1 MIEAVYIADI
11 SNTLV
16 FEYCNSLSLPK
27 YESILSKI
35 ANIDAYQ
42 LGIESSQTDT
52 PTKIPINSA
61 YYVVGHNNSSLH
73 FYVLC
78 SEDTLMSNPLIP
90 YTFILRFVETL
101 EDYFDDLTRSKIE
114 ANTDIITLILY
125 QMLDDG
131 MPYITDFNKIRDLV
145 SHTSLLSKIINEAS
159 KTTGLQPEVKQS
171 FTTDIPWRRNESRHA
186 NNEMY
191 VDVIETV
198 NMILKPIVKK
208 AKLEQ
213 YDSAFYSSKTD
224 NQVDNYVLS
233 GCIDGQIDFF
243 SQLSGAPTLELVLN
257 KVGSNLELP
266 RLHRC
271 INSDLF
277 RERRGVLSFIPPEGK
292 STLMKYQVD
301 LNELKSN
308 KEKTSLIKLSTID
321 VQFSVQSNS
330 SEFEIK
336 LFPAN
341 MITKIDFI
349 KVEIVCE
356 ETDDQI
362 KVNRISHGDFQ
373 TRLSGKHEWS
383 LKDLKKGVVPTLSG
397 TIVEEDIEDRGH
409 SEGKA
414 AAHKRPSHIKLN
426 YSHKGPVPSGL
437 KVDSLLVVNA
447 KGLGENTKPY
457 KGVKYTTKSGDYIV
471 RS

>member
-1 MIEAVYIADI
+1 MIEAVYISDI

-16 FEYCNSLSLPK
+16 FEYCNSISLPK
-27 YESILSKI
+27 YESILPKI

-42 LGIESSQTDT
+42 RGIESSQTDT

-61 YYVVGHNNSSLH
+61 YYVVGHNHLSLH

-78 SEDTLMSNPLIP
+78 SEDTTMSNPLIP

-101 EDYFDDLTRSKIE
+101 EDYFDDLVRSKIE

-131 MPYITDFNKIRDLV
+131 MPYVTDFNKIRDLV

-159 KTTGLQPEVKQS
+159 KTTGLQPEVKQN
-171 FTTDIPWRRNESRHA
+171 FTTDIPWRRNDSRHA

-243 SQLSGAPTLELVLN
+243 SQLSGTPTLELVLN

-301 LNELKSN
+301 LNEIKSN

-321 VQFSVQSNS
+321 VQFLVQPNS

-349 KVEIVCE
+349 IVEIVCE

-397 TIVEEDIEDRGH
+397 TIIEEDIEDRGH

-414 AAHKRPSHIKLN
+414 VTHKRPLHIKLN

-437 KVDSLLVVNA
+437 KIDSLLVVNA

>member
-1 MIEAVYIADI
+1 MIEAVYITDI

-16 FEYCNSLSLPK
+16 FEYCDSLSLPK
-27 YESILSKI
+27 FKTFLPKLS
-35 ANIDAYQ
+35 NLETNQ
-42 LGIESSQTDT
+42 VGLESSQIDT
-52 PTKIPINSA
+52 PTKITINSN
-61 YYVVGHNNSSLH
+61 YYVVGHNHLSLH

-78 SEDTLMSNPLIP
+78 SEGKTASNPLIP
-90 YTFILRFVETL
+90 HTFILRLIETL
-101 EDYFDDLTRSKIE
+101 EDYFDELTRSKIE

-159 KTTGLQPEVKQS
+159 RTTGLQPEVKQS
-171 FTTDIPWRRNESRHA
+171 FATDIPWRRSDARHTS
-186 NNEMY
+186 NEMY
-191 VDVIETV
+191 VDVMETV
-198 NMILKPIVKK
+198 NLILKPIVAKS
-208 AKLEQ
+208 KLEQ
-213 YDSAFYSSKTD
+213 YDSAFYSSKAD

-243 SQLSGAPTLELVLN
+243 SKLSGAPTLELVLN
-257 KVGSNLELP
+257 KVGSNLSLL
-266 RLHRC
+266 RFHRC
-271 INSDLF
+271 INMDLF
-277 RERRGVLSFIPPEGK
+277 KERRGVLSFIPPEGK
-292 STLMKYQVD
+292 STLMKYQID

-308 KEKTSLIKLSTID
+308 REKTSLLKLSTID
-321 VQFSVQSNS
+321 VQFLVEPQS

-341 MITKIDFI
+341 MITKIDYI

-356 ETDDQI
+356 DANDQV
-362 KVNRISHGDFQ
+362 KVNRISYGDFQ
-373 TRLSGKHEWS
+373 TRLSGKHEWCI
-383 LKDLKKGVVPTLSG
+383 KDLKKGVVPTFNG
-397 TIVEEDIEDRGH
+397 TIVEQIEQDKEEL
-409 SEGKA
+409 EGQTTT
-414 AAHKRPSHIKLN
+414 HKRPLHLKLD

-447 KGLGENTKPY
+447 KGLGENAKPY
-457 KGVKYTTKSGDYIV
+457 KGVKYATKSGDYIV

>member
-1 MIEAVYIADI
+1 
-11 SNTLV
+11 
-16 FEYCNSLSLPK
+16 
-27 YESILSKI
+27 
-35 ANIDAYQ
+35 
-42 LGIESSQTDT
+42 
-52 PTKIPINSA
+52 
-61 YYVVGHNNSSLH
+61 
-73 FYVLC
+73 
-78 SEDTLMSNPLIP
+78 
-90 YTFILRFVETL
+90 
-101 EDYFDDLTRSKIE
+101 
-114 ANTDIITLILY
+114 
-125 QMLDDG
+125 
-131 MPYITDFNKIRDLV
+131 
-145 SHTSLLSKIINEAS
+145 
-159 KTTGLQPEVKQS
+159 
-171 FTTDIPWRRNESRHA
+171 
-186 NNEMY
+186 MY

-257 KVGSNLELP
+257 KVGSNLELT

-321 VQFSVQSNS
+321 VQFSVQPNS

-383 LKDLKKGVVPTLSG
+383 LKDLKRAWFPLSAEPLLRKTSRIG
-397 TIVEEDIEDRGH
+397 DTQKE
-409 SEGKA
+409 KQLL
-414 AAHKRPSHIKLN
+414 IKDLC
-426 YSHKGPVPSGL
+426 
-437 KVDSLLVVNA
+437 
-447 KGLGENTKPY
+447 
-457 KGVKYTTKSGDYIV
+457 I
-471 RS
+471 

>member
-1 MIEAVYIADI
+1 MIEAIYIADV
-11 SNTLV
+11 SHTLV

-27 YESILSKI
+27 YKSILPKI
-35 ANIDAYQ
+35 ANINVNETSV
-42 LGIESSQTDT
+42 ESQKDYSS
-52 PTKIPINSA
+52 PMKITINSG
-61 YYVVGHNNSSLH
+61 YYVVGYNHQSLH
-73 FYVLC
+73 IYVLC
-78 SEDTLMSNPLIP
+78 SEDKTTSNPLLP

-101 EDYFDDLTRSKIE
+101 EDYFDELTRSKIE
-114 ANTDIITLILY
+114 ANTDVITLILY

-159 KTTGLQPEVKQS
+159 KTTGLQLDAKQS
-171 FTTDIPWRRNESRHA
+171 FTTDIPWRRNDARHT

-191 VDVIETV
+191 VDIIETV
-198 NMILKPIVKK
+198 NVILKPIV
-208 AKLEQ
+208 AKSKLQQ
-213 YDSAFYSSKTD
+213 YDSAFYSSKMD
-224 NQVDNYVLS
+224 NKVDNYVLS
-233 GCIDGQIDFF
+233 GSIDGQIDFF
-243 SQLSGAPTLELVLN
+243 SQLSGAPTLELSLN
-257 KVGSNLELP
+257 KIGANLELP
-266 RLHRC
+266 RFHRC

-301 LNELKSN
+301 LNELQRN
-308 KEKTSLIKLSTID
+308 REKTSLLKLSTID
-321 VQFSVQSNS
+321 VQFLVQPNS

-349 KVEIVCE
+349 KVEIVCQE
-356 ETDDQI
+356 PDEQV

-383 LKDLKKGVVPTLSG
+383 LKDLKKGVVPTISA
-397 TIVEEDIEDRGH
+397 TIIGQEDEENEQSEVELHRQ
-409 SEGKA
+409 
-414 AAHKRPSHIKLN
+414 PLYIKLS
-426 YSHKGPVPSGL
+426 YSHKGTVPSGL

-457 KGVKYTTKSGDYIV
+457 KGVKYTTKSGEYIV